1 MDIQPV
7 SQPVRSRVLLL
18 LTLGVATGTSH
29 AQWGWCPFGPQTLA
43 EVEARIARQFPD
55 VPQWDPAALATS
67 EHPPV
72 VLDAREPE
80 EYEVSH
86 LSGAI
91 RIGPDA
97 SLSDVPRVL
106 GVAPRGTPILRYCSM
121 DRRRSI
127 MADRIRSGLL
137 ADGAS
142 EVANLRGGILARAIE
157 GRPLVNA
164 NGPTR
169 QIHAFDSY
177 WAKLLPPQVRTFV
190 PE

>member
-1 MDIQPV
+1 M
-7 SQPVRSRVLLL
+7 RSRALLL
-18 LTLGVATGTSH
+18 LALSVVTGASH

-43 EVEARIARQFPD
+43 EVEARITRQFPD
-55 VPQWDPAALATS
+55 VPQWEPASLAAR
-67 EHPPV
+67 EPPPV
-72 VLDAREPE
+72 VLDVREPE

-97 SLSDVPRVL
+97 SLSDVRRAL
-106 GVAPRGTPILRYCSM
+106 GVAPRGAPVLLYCSVG
-121 DRRRSI
+121 RRSSI

-142 EVANLRGGILARAIE
+142 EVANLRGGIFAWAI
-157 GRPLVNA
+157 GGLPLVNA

-169 QIHAFDSY
+169 VVHAVDSC

-190 PE
+190 PD